1 MKRLEANTAEK
12 NQGQKVGQPPSP
24 LQCVPLVL
32 QHLSF
37 SPRRGE
43 KLAKWWFNA
52 MRWWW
57 MKEGRGRRCSRE
69 FWKHWRKVC
78 SLTGRGSFELPR
90 THVMTCTAVHLK
102 QLQCVRGR
110 KGHCIGWL
118 GGKNALQTHR
128 VHSVHTAGAENTIFW
143 RVHRVVVQ
151 CRSALY
157 FAVMCIAMH
166 ITVQLYAK
174 MHVYWI
180 ISYLLQQYWRTSST
194 RAFHRSAMSKLLFQ
208 NAPELWNDISN
219 NHDNDDEDYY
229 NFCYY

>member
-12 NQGQKVGQPPSP
+12 NLGQKVAPPPLS

-32 QHLSF
+32 KHLSF

-43 KLAKWWFNA
+43 KLVKWWFNA

-57 MKEGRGRRCSRE
+57 MREGRGRRCSSE
-69 FWKHWRKVC
+69 FWKHWRKVLLWLAGGV
-78 SLTGRGSFELPR
+78 SSYRGPMLWL
-90 THVMTCTAVHLK
+90 A
-102 QLQCVRGR
+102 LQCISSSCSVCAAE
-110 KGHCIGWL
+110 KGIALHCIGWL

-194 RAFHRSAMSKLLFQ
+194 CALCSSQVHHVQTFVSERTWALKWYFKQ
-208 NAPELWNDISN
+208 PW
-219 NHDNDDEDYY
+219 
-229 NFCYY
+229 